1 MGKNIYIGAKQS
13 VPIYDEAGTE
23 IIGYEEKFAAQG
35 ITNLYLSSTKKVTN
49 GWIKTSS
56 GAKQFYP
63 GLKTNSI
70 IYSGNYTQSVI
81 IIDRVAYDL
90 FELTTSGSLTANI
103 DEIWMCGG
111 GGCGASGLNASTS
124 GGGGGGGYI
133 KAYSG
138 PFSFYLYSV
147 TIGAGCKPTGDFGG
161 STRIEDLTGTVSYA
175 AAGGSKGLTTDGG
188 DGGSG
193 GGAGASDYSI
203 GNTGAGEGISTYPF
217 GVISLKAH
225 CAGGGGGSTRFL
237 KGRNGGTN
245 GSDGSNSGTGAGGEY
260 GGGKGGVYS
269 SSSYDAENAK
279 GSAGTFYGAGGG
291 GGSAINSK
299 GKTGGAGYQGVVYL
313 LIKK

>member
-1 MGKNIYIGAKQS
+1 MAVQIGRKKQ
-13 VPIYDEAGTE
+13 VPIYDETTTE
-23 IIGYEEKFAAQG
+23 ITGYEEKILPQN
-35 ITNLYLSSTKKVTN
+35 ISNIYLSPTKKVIN

-63 GLKTNSI
+63 SLKTNSI
-70 IYSGNYTQSVI
+70 SYSGNYTQSVI
-81 IIDRVAYDL
+81 TIDGVAYDL
-90 FELTTSGSLTANI
+90 FALTTSGTLTAAV

-111 GGCGASGLNASTS
+111 GGCGASGLNVYTS
-124 GGGGGGGYI
+124 GGGGGGGHI

-138 PFSFYLYSV
+138 PFSFYLHYV
-147 TIGAGCKPTGDFGG
+147 TIGAGCTPKGNRGG
-161 STRIEDLTGTVSYA
+161 STSIEDLTGTVSYA
-175 AAGGSKGLTTDGG
+175 AAGGSKGDSYNGG
-188 DGGSG
+188 NGGSG
-193 GGAGASDYSI
+193 GGAGTSSTSN
-203 GNTGAGEGISTYPF
+203 GNSGAGEGISTYPF
-217 GVISLKAH
+217 GVTSLKAH

-237 KGRNGGTN
+237 KGCDGGTN

-269 SSSYDAENAK
+269 SSSSDAENAK

-291 GGSAINSK
+291 GGSAINSS